1 MSGFPTQQQAQARTA
16 SLASARLSN
25 GKLGAIASSH
35 TFWTLNLIFM
45 KGMLTWEYQQ
55 APVRIGASIY
65 LLAEH
70 LAYRALSSAPWAP
83 WEVLRKVLGDLNLR
97 RHLISRKY
105 SFAMVRGGLLYL

>member
-1 MSGFPTQQQAQARTA
+1 
-16 SLASARLSN
+16 
-25 GKLGAIASSH
+25 
-35 TFWTLNLIFM
+35 M

-70 LAYRALSSAPWAP
+70 LAYRALSSAQWAP
-83 WEVLRKVLGDLNLR
+83 WEVLRKVLEDLNLR
-97 RHLISRKY
+97 HHLISRKY